1 MPVVSDVTEILKQ
14 RFPRQW
20 RQFTRGIMAVE
31 RSLAP
36 AELVRDHPL
45 SLVTGIRSRRSFADV
60 ETFAM
65 FVGASRSGHSLV
77 GSLLNAHPEVVIAHQ
92 LHALRYLAAGFRRI
106 QLFGM
111 ILRTD
116 RRYGRRGRI
125 SNKGRFNYAVPG
137 QWQGCYTRLRVIGDK
152 RGASSTELLDQRP
165 ELLERLR
172 SVVDVPVRIV
182 HVVRN
187 PFDNI
192 STMAVRFHIEL
203 PAAADRYFALLDVTA
218 AVKATAGDG
227 EWLDLRHEDMIA
239 DPVTWLPRL
248 CSFVGVTAGDDYVRD
263 CASIIYKRPH
273 QSRHEAPWTDE
284 LVGMVERRMAAF
296 SFLEGYRFE
305 ERAAGA

>member
-1 MPVVSDVTEILKQ
+1 MPVLSDVTGVLKQ
-14 RFPRQW
+14 RYPSYW
-20 RQFTRGIMAVE
+20 RQFTRGVMAVE

-36 AELVRDHPL
+36 LELVRDHPL
-45 SLVTGIRSRRSFADV
+45 SLATGFRSRRDFA
-60 ETFAM
+60 EIEAYAM

-92 LHALRYLAAGFRRI
+92 LHALRYVAAGFRRLQI
-106 QLFGM
+106 FGM

-116 RRYGRRGRI
+116 NRYGKRGRI
-125 SNKGRFNYAVPG
+125 SNKGRFHYAVPG
-137 QWQGCYTRLRVIGDK
+137 QWQGRFTRLRVIGDK

-172 SVVDVPVRIV
+172 SVVGVPLRIV

-192 STMAVRFHIEL
+192 STMAVRFRTGL
-203 PAAADRYFALLDVTA
+203 PAAADRYFTLLEITA
-218 AVKATAGDG
+218 SVKAATEEG

-239 DPVTWLPRL
+239 DPATWLPRL
-248 CSFVGVTAGDDYVRD
+248 CSFVGVTAEDDYVND

-273 QSRHEAPWTDE
+273 QSRFEASWSDQLRE
-284 LVGMVERRMAAF
+284 QVERQIAAF
-296 SFLEGYRFE
+296 PFLEGYCFE
-305 ERAAGA
+305 ERTATS